1 MWKYINLIIKPYDKF
16 IFAGILTII
25 GLELVL
31 LATSKFPPQVPL
43 WYSKPWSLSRLS
55 EPFWLYLIPLTS
67 FLILIGNNFLAN
79 KTNQLEKLISKV
91 ISFSTVIAVA
101 LGFIS
106 LLQILAIVRP

>member
-1 MWKYINLIIKPYDKF
+1 MKSKVLAPYEKLP
-16 IFAGILTII
+16 ALA
-25 GLELVL
+25 VL
-31 LATSKFPPQVPL
+31 LVVTSEILLLALHYKLPPQVPL

-55 EPFWLYLIPLTS
+55 EPFWLYLIPLSS

-91 ISFSTVIAVA
+91 ISLSTVIAVA

-106 LLQILAIVRP
+106 LLQILLIVRP